1 VGHGLRSAAPAEG
14 APCLRRREDACYP
27 RCVSTARGG
36 DERAE
41 STTKR
46 PPAHTPDIGV
56 SLVVLSG
63 DQRGTSVPL
72 RGPLL
77 VGKASENGLVLTD
90 HTVSRQHCEIAR
102 TVGGFRVRDLGSTNG
117 TQLEGVT
124 ITDAVAPMGAVLRIG
139 GVDVALRPE
148 ADLVELQPYDAT
160 QLDEAIG
167 HCVAMRRIFRIL
179 DCVAKTDATVLLQ
192 GETGTGKEILARALV
207 RRSLR
212 AEPYVVVDCSA
223 VTPSLLSSELFGH
236 ERGAF
241 TGAIAQRK
249 GAFESAQGGTVFLDE
264 IGELPLDVQPMLLRV
279 LEAREFRRVGS
290 NQTIKADVRIVAA
303 TSRDLDAEVSA
314 GRFRED
320 LYFRLAVV
328 PIRVPPLRARREDIP
343 VLVRH
348 ILAQLANGKAL
359 QPSERTMQWL
369 VNHDWPGNIR
379 ELRNLLERATVLS
392 AAGQSAELLLP
403 TLPMPSRNRT
413 DALFRYSPGESYRDA
428 RTRIE
433 EEFERQYVTSLLAE
447 HQGNISHAARA
458 AQMDRKYLGTLVHKH
473 KLRAGP
479 EEPE

>member
-1 VGHGLRSAAPAEG
+1 MASPERLASLGSEG
-14 APCLRRREDACYP
+14 CPCYP
-27 RCVSTARGG
+27 CGVSTAGGG
-36 DERAE
+36 DERADA
-41 STTKR
+41 TRKR

-72 RGPLL
+72 RGPLR
-77 VGKASENGLVLTD
+77 VGKAPDNGLVLSD
-90 HTVSRQHCEIAR
+90 HDVSRQHCEIAR

-124 ITDAVAPMGAVLRIG
+124 ITDAIAPMGSVLRIG
-139 GVDVALRPE
+139 SVDVALRPE

-160 QLDEAIG
+160 QLDDAIG
-167 HCVAMRRIFRIL
+167 HCVAMRRIFRVL
-179 DCVAKTDATVLLQ
+179 DSVAKTDATVLLH
-192 GETGTGKEILARALV
+192 GETGTGKDILARALV
-207 RRSLR
+207 RRSRR

-223 VTPSLLSSELFGH
+223 ITSALLSSELFGH

-249 GAFESAQGGTVFLDE
+249 GAFESARGGTVFLDE
-264 IGELPLDVQPMLLRV
+264 IGELPLEVQPMLLRV
-279 LEAREFRRVGS
+279 LEAREFRRVGG
-290 NQTIKADVRIVAA
+290 NQTIRTDVRVIAA
-303 TSRDLDAEVSA
+303 TSRDLEAEVAA

-320 LYFRLAVV
+320 LFFRLAVV

-343 VLVRH
+343 ALVRH
-348 ILAQLANGKAL
+348 ILAQLSGGQSL

-369 VNHDWPGNIR
+369 VGHDWPGNVR

-392 AAGQSAELLLP
+392 AAAQSAELLLP
-403 TLPMPSRNRT
+403 SLPTPSRDR
-413 DALFRYSPGESYRDA
+413 AEGLFRYSPGESYRDA
-428 RTRIE
+428 RTRVE
-433 EEFERQYVTSLLAE
+433 EEFERQYVASLLAE

-458 AQMDRKYLGTLVHKH
+458 AQMDRKYLGTLVRKH

-479 EEPE
+479 EEVD